1 MVKAIF
7 IGIIFSFVVLVVVI
21 GTNIYA
27 QSDEVRE
34 RQQEQ
39 EQENTSVVNM
49 TDKVKFF
56 CIQVD
61 VKGQIDQIKDKEE
74 QQAQCKKFL
83 DHVSIY
89 ELGELINKFV
99 HK

>member
-7 IGIIFSFVVLVVVI
+7 IGIIFSFVVVVIVI

-27 QSDEVRE
+27 QSDDVRE
-34 RQQEQ
+34 RQQ
-39 EQENTSVVNM
+39 QENTSTVNM
-49 TDKVKFF
+49 TDKMKFF

-61 VKGQIDQIKDKEE
+61 VKGEIDQIKDKEE
-74 QQAQCKKFL
+74 QQSQCRKFL

-99 HK
+99 QK